1 MFLTWA
7 VVFLQHSAMAESSAA
22 AVAAAGTA
30 APTVLDELLEIT
42 AQSLVRTEVAEH
54 YEVIRELG
62 RGKYG
67 HVMLVTHRQR
77 GKEPTAPYELLCL
90 PPLARVVGGLVAPQ
104 DQARWEVPRESGG
117 TGTSP
122 AGDHPIS
129 PSQGAGDARRQP
141 RTSGKVIVMRWVQGQ
156 AGKSIHKSGSWLATG
171 TDVI

>member
-1 MFLTWA
+1 MSNLVFSVHVVMFLTWA
-7 VVFLQHSAMAESSAA
+7 VVFLQRSAMAESSAT

-77 GKEPTAPYELLCL
+77 GKEPTAPCVASSTFTRALGGWVA
-90 PPLARVVGGLVAPQ
+90 PRGQAPGMMGGLS
-104 DQARWEVPRESGG
+104 RETSR
-117 TGTSP
+117 TETSP
-122 AGDHPIS
+122 ARDHPTA
-129 PSQGAGDARRQP
+129 PSQGAGDTRRQA
-141 RTSGKVIVMRWVQGQ
+141 RTSGKVLVVMQVQGQ
-156 AGKSIHKSGSWLATG
+156 SQE
-171 TDVI
+171 VNP